1 MPHAIFVKDLV
12 KEFSRRRAVDGIS
25 LEVGEGEV
33 FGLIGPNGAGKTTT
47 LRIIATIIKPTSG
60 QVLVCGKDA
69 VKEPAEVR
77 RLISY
82 LPEEAGAY
90 QNLTGLEYLRFM
102 ASFYYGSEDE
112 VRAAVEEGIR
122 ISALGDRLK
131 DKSSTYS
138 KGMKRRLQLARALMV
153 KPRLAILD
161 EPTSGL
167 DVTHAFQLRRLIK
180 EYADRNRIT
189 VLLSSHNML
198 EVEKMC
204 DRVAFINAG
213 RVVEAGQPGDLV
225 SKYGADTLEEAFMK
239 VVGFA

>member
-1 MPHAIFVKDLV
+1 M
-12 KEFSRRRAVDGIS
+12 
-25 LEVGEGEV
+25 
-33 FGLIGPNGAGKTTT
+33 
-47 LRIIATIIKPTSG
+47 RIA
-60 QVLVCGKDA
+60 
-69 VKEPAEVR
+69 
-77 RLISY
+77 
-82 LPEEAGAY
+82 
-90 QNLTGLEYLRFM
+90 
-102 ASFYYGSEDE
+102 
-112 VRAAVEEGIR
+112 
-122 ISALGDRLK
+122 ALGERLK

-167 DVTHAFQLRRLIK
+167 DVTHAFQLRRIIK
-180 EYADRNRIT
+180 EYAEKNRIT

-213 RVVEAGQPGDLV
+213 RVVEVGQPSELV
-225 SKYGADTLEEAFMK
+225 SKYRADTLEEAFMK